1 MANNIS
7 HGNCSMTVSYDYIS
21 VIDRLLLSTK
31 SMGVLG
37 SLANV
42 SNSSLEVD

>member
-21 VIDRLLLSTK
+21 VIDRFVTFNQK
-31 SMGVLG
+31 YG
-37 SLANV
+37 SFG
-42 SNSSLEVD
+42 EFG